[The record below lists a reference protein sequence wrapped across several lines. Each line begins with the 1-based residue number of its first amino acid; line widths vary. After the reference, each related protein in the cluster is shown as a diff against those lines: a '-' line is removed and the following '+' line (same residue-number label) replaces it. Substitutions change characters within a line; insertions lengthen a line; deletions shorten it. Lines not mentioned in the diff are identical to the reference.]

1 MNKRAI
7 LITIIVVVVLVILIF
22 SSSNISNKVR
32 RPEKKDG
39 EFVTMQNSPPN
50 VVVPEKDSQN
60 LPENIAKPEV
70 FYELTRRPGTG
81 LRVFNITIEGDTFKP
96 DTVIVNEFDRVKINL
111 TAVDKDYDF
120 TQPDIGRPMKIRKGT
135 TEFAEFQ
142 ALGGKKFTFYCTLC
156 GGPEKGPVGNI
167 IIKPKE

>member
-1 MNKRAI
+1 MNKRS
-7 LITIIVVVVLVILIF
+7 IIIAAVVVIVLVILVF
-22 SSSNISNKVR
+22 FSSNISNKVR

-39 EFVTMQNSPPN
+39 EFITMQNSPPN

-70 FYELTRRPGTG
+70 FYEQERRPGTG
-81 LRVFNITIEGDTFKP
+81 LRVFSITIEEDTFKP

-111 TAVDKDYDF
+111 TSVDKDYDF
-120 TQPDIGRPMKIRKGT
+120 TQPDSGRPMKILKGT
-135 TEFAEFQ
+135 TEFVEFQ
-142 ALGGKKFTFYCTLC
+142 AQGGKKLTFYCTLC
-156 GGPEKGPVGNI
+156 GGPEKGPIGNI